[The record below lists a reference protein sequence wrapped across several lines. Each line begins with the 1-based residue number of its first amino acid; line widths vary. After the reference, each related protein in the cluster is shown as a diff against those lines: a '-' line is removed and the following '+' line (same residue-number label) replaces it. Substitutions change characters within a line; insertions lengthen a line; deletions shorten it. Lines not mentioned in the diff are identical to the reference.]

1 MEKTKV
7 SKFYI
12 AIKPVDLRKKKS
24 FLLCP
29 KAAKVNVP
37 GFESYNLFVHRPYLH
52 SKKKD
57 IEDKEILYE
66 WGQKSWV
73 ISEATTGCAI
83 TVPADTIK
91 AAIEAAKAV
100 LTAHQDILD
109 STLKNDKN
117 KSPFPN

>member
-1 MEKTKV
+1 MEKVKLP
-7 SKFYI
+7 KFYI
-12 AIKPVDLRKKKS
+12 AIKNVDLRKKKS

-37 GFESYNLFVHRPYLH
+37 GFENYNFFVHRPYLH
-52 SKKKD
+52 KHNR
-57 IEDKEILYE
+57 EGGELFYE

-73 ISEATTGCAI
+73 ISEATTGYAI

-91 AAIEAAKAV
+91 DAIEAAKTT
-100 LTAHQDILD
+100 LISNHEIFD

-117 KSPFPN
+117 KSPYPN